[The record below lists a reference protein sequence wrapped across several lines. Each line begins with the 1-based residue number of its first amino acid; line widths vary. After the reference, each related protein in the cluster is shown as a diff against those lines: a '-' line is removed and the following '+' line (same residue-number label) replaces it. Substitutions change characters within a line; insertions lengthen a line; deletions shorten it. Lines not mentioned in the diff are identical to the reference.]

1 MLIGKPQDLR
11 LPHGIAQ
18 STTSLGSRPAARA
31 GTEQLQAVADV
42 LIAAAEGMIKAG
54 EGEAAANL
62 LQLAARALEG
72 QSRWLASERMEQA
85 IQALAATLPS
95 AASTTRCQP
104 ARMRWLHVLNRALP
118 YGGHTAMAARWM
130 TSGEPGEIHDA
141 VLLDQPEP
149 VPDILARA
157 VADTGGQV
165 SVLDPASPIL
175 ARAAEL
181 RHIVNAKG
189 VTGVVLHVDTHDVIA
204 ALAFGV
210 PGGPPVMIVN
220 HAAHIFWA
228 GGSCTDLVVN
238 CRGSRL
244 EAFWTSH
251 HRGFKR
257 HSIVPIPLVPPSAT
271 DLASAA
277 KRGQETRE
285 QIRAELGLPAEACII
300 LTVGDLY
307 KYQPALGLDF
317 IETCRRLLAARDDL
331 VILGVGVLP
340 NARWEDVARETG
352 GRLRALGRQTDVARF
367 HRAADIYIEG
377 FPFGSTTALL
387 EAGLARMPV
396 VLAPGECRP
405 PFGTDGVAVDDTL
418 RRLPDVAAY
427 EREILHLVA
436 NRSAREELANAFHS
450 SVLRHHTG
458 KGWREYL
465 RAAMAALPATHNV
478 HRRLR
483 PVETGVEDYAYWHD
497 FRSAGNSPPGRWLDD
512 YLLLCIRTGKRTR
525 ISKPLIEAC
534 EANRESRRGA
544 AIPMPLLRLLCNVVM
559 PMLPTPLAR
568 KAFLAVYERL
578 RPNSRAMRLLERFL
592 PARSW

>member
-1 MLIGKPQDLR
+1 MLIGKRQDLGV
-11 LPHGIAQ
+11 PHGLPQ
-18 STTSLGSRPAARA
+18 CSSSVDSWHAARA
-31 GTEQLQAVADV
+31 GTEQLYAVAD
-42 LIAAAEGMIKAG
+42 LLLAAAERSIKAG
-54 EGEAAANL
+54 EGEAAANI
-62 LQLAARALEG
+62 LQLAARALET

-85 IQALAATLPS
+85 IQALAATLSS
-95 AASTTRCQP
+95 AASAAQIQP
-104 ARMRWLHVLNRALP
+104 AGVRRLHVLNRALP

-130 TSGEPGEIHDA
+130 TSGEMGEIHDV
-141 VLLDQPEP
+141 VLLSQPGP

-157 VADTGGQV
+157 VAETGGQI

-181 RHIVNAKG
+181 RRIVHAKA
-189 VTGVVLHVDTHDVIA
+189 VTSVVLHVDTHDVIA

-210 PGGPPVMIVN
+210 PGGPPVMTVN

-238 CRGSRL
+238 SRGSRL
-244 EAFWTSH
+244 EAVWTSH

-257 HSIVPIPLVPPSAT
+257 HSIVPIPLVPPPAR
-271 DLASAA
+271 DAA
-277 KRGQETRE
+277 DVAARGQETRE
-285 QIRAELGLPAEACII
+285 QVRADLGLPAEACII

-307 KYQPALGLDF
+307 KYRPTLQLDF
-317 IETCRRLLAARDDL
+317 TETCGRLLAAREDL
-331 VILGVGVLP
+331 VILGVGVVP
-340 NARWEDVARETG
+340 NARWDSVARATG

-367 HRAADIYIEG
+367 HRAADLYIEG

-427 EREILHLVA
+427 EREILRLVA
-436 NRSAREELANAFHS
+436 DRSAREELANAFYG

-458 KGWREYL
+458 AGWRDHL
-465 RAAMAALPATHNV
+465 RAAMAALPATHDV
-478 HRRLR
+478 QRHLQ
-483 PVETGVEDYAYWHD
+483 PVETDLEDYGYWHA
-497 FRSAGNSPPGRWLDD
+497 FRSAGDSPPGRWLDD
-512 YLLLCIRTGKRTR
+512 YLWLCIKVGKRTR
-525 ISKPLIEAC
+525 ISKPLVEAC
-534 EANRESRRGA
+534 NASRESRRGA
-544 AIPMPLLRLLCNVVM
+544 AIPMPLLRLLCNGVM

-568 KAFLAVYERL
+568 KAFVAVYDRL
-578 RPNSRAMRLLERFL
+578 RPNSRSMRLLERLL
-592 PARSW
+592 PPRFW